1 MNLFPIGPNQHKD
14 RSSSYKPYMH
24 LLNMDGI
31 QTPVQLSSIGK
42 FETQNPDIS
51 VNVLYLDDRDIV
63 PIRTSKFTQQ
73 RKHHIDDYRRQRW

>member
-1 MNLFPIGPNQHKD
+1 
-14 RSSSYKPYMH
+14 
-24 LLNMDGI
+24 MDGI